1 MGSRHYSASV
11 DVWSVGCIFGE
22 LLGRRILFQA
32 QSPVQQLDLITEL
45 LGTPSLEDMRHAC
58 EGARSHMLR
67 RAPKPPSLSALYTLS
82 SHATHEAVHLLCQ
95 MLVFDPVSS
104 HSYFSFSPNTSLPT
118 SFIFIYIEFVWT
130 DFIFAYLLI
139 SKRSF
144 RISEYQLLMHW
155 HIRILMRAVYDT
167 IPVCAN
173 AVSQHH
179 QDCDNIQMISSPQPL
194 SHLTIYGNGNS
205 HQCNK
210 LKVLAK
216 QLTNYAPTDHT
227 GIYVCIWKV
236 HACTRLTHEFIS
248 LRICHE
254 NKCFVVVVKSSNMSI
269 VLITWTILWGKQQP
283 FSILFFPDNYCC
295 LFSKISNKPHFDN
308 MLFYI
313 AIAEEMHKFIAEQ
326 LQTGRVPLCIN
337 PQSAAFKSFAR

>member
-1 MGSRHYSASV
+1 MHAKVHDHICCDALQSHHRCRLSTHSV
-11 DVWSVGCIFGE
+11 
-22 LLGRRILFQA
+22 RTQHTKR
-32 QSPVQQLDLITEL
+32 
-45 LGTPSLEDMRHAC
+45 
-58 EGARSHMLR
+58 
-67 RAPKPPSLSALYTLS
+67 
-82 SHATHEAVHLLCQ
+82 
-95 MLVFDPVSS
+95 
-104 HSYFSFSPNTSLPT
+104 
-118 SFIFIYIEFVWT
+118 FIYCVKCWSLTRWVLILIFRFLQTLHCQLLSFLFTSNSCFT

-144 RISEYQLLMHW
+144 RISEYQLSMHW

-295 LFSKISNKPHFDN
+295 LFSKISNKTHFDN